1 MRPFQVVLT
10 LSILFLLNSC
20 GDSADKDNK
29 VVMDTT
35 IHSPVNTAIAD
46 TGGNNINIQPVTS
59 NPASPVVSS
68 PVPGGGALNPAH
80 GQPGHRCDIAVGAPL
95 DSKPTTAAPASTPV
109 QLNTNSNPASPAVS
123 PITVTKSST
132 PVTNTAT
139 GMNPAHGQPGH
150 RCDIAVGAPLN
161 SPPGNASTPASQP
174 VSMQPSIPGATPVV
188 TPVKPAATPV
198 ATQTV
203 TAPGMNPAH
212 GQPGHRCDIAV
223 GAPLNSKPA
232 AETEKPKMN

>member
-1 MRPFQVVLT
+1 MRLVQIVST
-10 LSILFLLNSC
+10 LSFLFLFHSC
-20 GDSADKDNK
+20 GNSADKESK
-29 VVMDTT
+29 AVMDTT
-35 IHSPVNTAIAD
+35 IQSPVNTATAD
-46 TGGNNINIQPVTS
+46 TGGTNIQPVTI

-80 GQPGHRCDIAVGAPL
+80 GQPGHRCEIAVGAPL
-95 DSKPTTAAPASTPV
+95 DSKPTTAAPASTPI
-109 QLNTNSNPASPAVS
+109 QLNTNTNPGTPAIS
-123 PITVTKSST
+123 PITVTKSNT
-132 PVTNTAT
+132 PVANTAT

-161 SPPGNASTPASQP
+161 SPAGNASTPASQP
-174 VSMQPSIPGATPVV
+174 LSLQPSIPGSTPVV
-188 TPVKPAATPV
+188 TPAKPAATPV

-232 AETEKPKMN
+232 AEPEKPKTN